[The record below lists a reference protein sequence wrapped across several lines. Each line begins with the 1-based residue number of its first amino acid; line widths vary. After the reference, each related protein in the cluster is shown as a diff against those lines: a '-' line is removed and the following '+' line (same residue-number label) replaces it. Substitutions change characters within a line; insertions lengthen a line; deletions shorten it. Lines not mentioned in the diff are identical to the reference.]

1 MDHAN
6 SVDSTC
12 AISVVRIEYLHQAKD
27 FTWENVASSSW
38 SIGEVSSGIV
48 CACLPTLRPF
58 IMKYK
63 PHWMGSHSGP
73 SKFGSKEY
81 KGYAEHH
88 EGTEAAQSSAG
99 RTSVTAVTARSGSED
114 QLYYG
119 DLEAGN
125 ARLSSVRDPT
135 DILYDRDFNIS
146 ESLPAS
152 PNTQEKAEQTLGLRS
167 TVSTKIMVGSTPPP
181 SDPGVPGI
189 EVKKDIVLEES
200 SSSRR

>member
-1 MDHAN
+1 MI
-6 SVDSTC
+6 STC

-58 IMKYK
+58 ILKYK
-63 PHWMGSHSGP
+63 PHWMGHYGQ
-73 SKFGSKEY
+73 SKYGSKGY
-81 KGYAEHH
+81 KGYAGHH
-88 EGTEAAQSSAG
+88 EGKEATHSSAA
-99 RTSVTAVTARSGSED
+99 RTSTTAVTARSGSED

-125 ARLSSVRDPT
+125 ARLSSVRDAT
-135 DILYDRDFNIS
+135 DILYDRDFNVS

-181 SDPGVPGI
+181 SDSGAKPGI